1 MADADLRQSDLCKG
15 KLTIHPVRASVHQ
28 NWLQLWAKTVCFEP
42 MPSTTRGLPPFIPVP
57 GWFVAES
64 SRLIALVFSR
74 PATAVSLRLFVVISC
89 VAEGPTGALLC
100 FRTGPGGNLA

>member
-1 MADADLRQSDLCKG
+1 
-15 KLTIHPVRASVHQ
+15 
-28 NWLQLWAKTVCFEP
+28 

-57 GWFVAES
+57 GWFIAKT

-74 PATAVSLRLFVVISC
+74 PATAVSLRPFVVISC

-100 FRTGPGGNLA
+100 FRAGPGGNIA